1 MLKVASILMLA
12 GSLACMPAAAV
23 AQSTTPGQGA
33 RAPRAALDPR
43 AETLNKLQRRVTVE
57 ITDQRLEDV
66 VKFIADFSGAN
77 IDAIWNDA
85 GAEGLDKER
94 RVSISVKDVACLTM
108 LELLLAR
115 TGDEFSGNSWQM
127 AESGEIQIGPRSQLN
142 KAATLKIYDVQ
153 DLLFEVP
160 SFTNVPQLDLEQ
172 VLSQSSGGGGG
183 GGNVIQGADPEVQ
196 SLTEREL
203 SDKLVNIITNNIER
217 DQWTRNGGDG
227 ASIDVHAGT
236 LLVRA
241 PDYIHRQL
249 VGYSYWN
256 GASGAASSAVAGE
269 YRAELNAREA
279 AKRAAVAKATEE
291 YIRRKAEEDK
301 IASPK

>member
-12 GSLACMPAAAV
+12 GSLAGMPAAAV
-23 AQSTTPGQGA
+23 AQSTTPSV
-33 RAPRAALDPR
+33 PRAALDPR

-66 VKFIADFSGAN
+66 LKFIADFSGAN
-77 IDAIWNDA
+77 IDAIWNDG
-85 GAEGLDKER
+85 GAEGLDKDR

-108 LELLLAR
+108 IELLLAR
-115 TGDEFSGNSWQM
+115 TGDEFSGNTWQM
-127 AESGEIQIGPRSQLN
+127 AESGEIQIGPRSRLN
-142 KAATLKIYDVQ
+142 ESATLKIYDVQ

-172 VLSQSSGGGGG
+172 VLSQASGGGGG
-183 GGNVIQGADPEVQ
+183 GGNPVQ
-196 SLTEREL
+196 SSEGETQGLSEREL
-203 SDKLVNIITNNIER
+203 SDKLVTIITNNIER

-227 ASIDVHAGT
+227 ASIDVHTGT

-249 VGYSYWN
+249 VGYSYWD
-256 GASGAASSAVAGE
+256 GASAARSGAAGE

-279 AKRAAVAKATEE
+279 AKREAVAKATEE
-291 YIRRKAEEDK
+291 YVRRKAGEDK

>member
-12 GSLACMPAAAV
+12 GSLAAMPADAV
-23 AQSTTPGQGA
+23 AQSTATSTGPST
-33 RAPRAALDPR
+33 PRAALDPR
-43 AETLNKLQRRVTVE
+43 AQTLNKLQRRVTVE

-66 VKFIADFSGAN
+66 IKFVADFSGAN
-77 IDAIWNDA
+77 IDAIWTD
-85 GAEGLDKER
+85 GGTDGLDKER

-115 TGDEFSGNSWQM
+115 TGDEFSGNTWQM
-127 AESGEIQIGPRSQLN
+127 EESGEIQIGPRSQLN
-142 KAATLKIYDVQ
+142 KSATLKIYDVQ

-172 VLSQSSGGGGG
+172 VLSQAGGGGGG
-183 GGNVIQGADPEVQ
+183 GGNPVQ
-196 SLTEREL
+196 SSEGETRGLTEREL

-217 DQWTRNGGDG
+217 DQWARNGGDG
-227 ASIDVHAGT
+227 ATIDVHAGT

-249 VGYSYWN
+249 VGYSYW
-256 GASGAASSAVAGE
+256 SGARAADRAAAAGE
-269 YRAELNAREA
+269 YRAVLDAREA

-291 YIRRKAEEDK
+291 YTRRKAEEDK